1 MPARE
6 SRRNLVIS
14 DRPDPVAVFVQPN
27 RWIMRILFV
36 SDDAVWERRV
46 DSRWRE
52 LYTRLFG
59 VSDLPL
65 YFRLYK

>member
-6 SRRNLVIS
+6 SPRNLVIS

-36 SDDAVWERRV
+36 TDAPPAVNV
-46 DSRWRE
+46 K
-52 LYTRLFG
+52 LTRFMLTPT
-59 VSDLPL
+59 L
-65 YFRLYK
+65 

>member
-6 SRRNLVIS
+6 SRRNLAIS
-14 DRPDPVAVFVQPN
+14 DRPDPVAVFMQPN

-36 SDDAVWERRV
+36 SDDAGWERQV

-52 LYTRLFG
+52 LYT
-59 VSDLPL
+59 
-65 YFRLYK
+65 